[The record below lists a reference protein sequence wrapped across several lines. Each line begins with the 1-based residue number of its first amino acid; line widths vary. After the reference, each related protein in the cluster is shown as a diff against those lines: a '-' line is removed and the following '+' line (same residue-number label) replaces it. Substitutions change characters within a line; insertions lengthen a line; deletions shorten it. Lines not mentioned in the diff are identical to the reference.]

1 MDSGC
6 HQVDITDEQW
16 AQVTAQTLK
25 LYSENTCVQY
35 DNSAFDFHTENGK
48 GVFYLCP
55 RYWQE
60 NDKPSKKKTTHT
72 NYTHGKRLCNVRS
85 ELYIDVSDSLAYST
99 LGTPLAQKS
108 AVYEISLCMWHTIIF
123 LIVFFWI
130 FFCIFKKRLPKVKAG
145 KLHQTD
151 CLRRTL
157 NRRGKW
163 DWEAAKP
170 HFYDSDTTVYIKK
183 KMSTVL
189 IPFVPQKGKIELGK
203 GMPTLKIEAMEIFG
217 PRSRVK
223 LINSPSDFG
232 TLGNNYSVATDN
244 SYLTI
249 KGVFINKENLE
260 SKKGKFEFS
269 TGQSLISFGYYDYTM
284 FKKYNLHFK
293 KQKHKKKGKKK

>member
-1 MDSGC
+1 MFP
-6 HQVDITDEQW
+6 
-16 AQVTAQTLK
+16 
-25 LYSENTCVQY
+25 LYTV
-35 DNSAFDFHTENGK
+35 A
-48 GVFYLCP
+48 
-55 RYWQE
+55 
-60 NDKPSKKKTTHT
+60 
-72 NYTHGKRLCNVRS
+72 
-85 ELYIDVSDSLAYST
+85 
-99 LGTPLAQKS
+99 
-108 AVYEISLCMWHTIIF
+108 
-123 LIVFFWI
+123 
-130 FFCIFKKRLPKVKAG
+130 
-145 KLHQTD
+145 
-151 CLRRTL
+151 
-157 NRRGKW
+157 
-163 DWEAAKP
+163 
-170 HFYDSDTTVYIKK
+170 TVYIKK

-232 TLGNNYSVATDN
+232 TLGNNYSIATDN